1 MSPDPDPSDAS
12 ERTTV
17 ADMSIVA
24 VRTEPVLMVPT
35 YDWDCI
41 DVPSTYRAEVI
52 QGEIVLTPAPVVDHG
67 RIQFTMAKL
76 LEKRMPDGW
85 ETLMNIEW
93 RIDRSR
99 LVASAPQPDVIIIPE
114 GLHKVVDP
122 PLLCVEV
129 LSPSDRK
136 PLEVHSDLSRIEGKR
151 IDYGV
156 NGLLDYLEVELD
168 TGRPVVVRY
177 EPRDGVMVEVDRAEG
192 DKALVADRPFAY
204 EIVPSALLP
213 ARVV

>member
-1 MSPDPDPSDAS
+1 MSPDPDPSDAP

-35 YDWDCI
+35 YDWDVV

-52 QGEIVLTPAPVVDHG
+52 QGEIVVTPAPALPHAYVQAALYDVLRPLVPAG
-67 RIQFTMAKL
+67 YRSL
-76 LEKRMPDGW
+76 LQA
-85 ETLMNIEW
+85 EW
-93 RIDRSR
+93 RIDKSR
-99 LVASAPQPDVIIIPE
+99 RVASAPQPDLVIIPQTVLDKI
-114 GLHKVVDP
+114 VDP

-136 PLEVHSDLSRIEGKR
+136 PLEVHADLSRIEGKR
-151 IDYGV
+151 IDYGA

-177 EPRDGVMVEVDRAEG
+177 EPRGGVMVEVDRAER
-192 DKALVADRPFAY
+192 DKALVSDRPFPY

-213 ARVV
+213 G